1 MLKLKLQYF
10 GHRCEAP
17 THVKTMMKR
26 KTLML
31 GKMGGRRRRGQ
42 QRVRWLD
49 GITDSTDRSLS
60 KLWEVV
66 MDREASCAAVQ
77 GVTKSRDMT
86 ERLNN
91 NNSTLKSAVMQG
103 NRGHIGSGI
112 QRTGKE
118 LLTGGGRGGGSQW
131 SRRIISSRR
140 RRASCNFTHVK
151 SPCWWNT
158 CSRLWNFKIWRFVC
172 RGLTV
177 FFSHHPFKIVQWRN
191 FSAATGKKKELCK
204 EALDFPSIKADG
216 FLHPMVTLRFNHF
229 NSAQSKMTIK
239 SPDLVLTLP
248 FLSPSAPLG
257 RLQAGGW
264 DRKGTQWFS
273 VRPSSSCLSF
283 WPVLGSQRGEGREA
297 KAGVWDRSPLHRHL
311 ADLSLAGLWHWFS

>member
-91 NNSTLKSAVMQG
+91 NNSTLKSAVMHG
-103 NRGHIGSGI
+103 NRGHIRSGI

-151 SPCWWNT
+151 SPC
-158 CSRLWNFKIWRFVC
+158 
-172 RGLTV
+172 
-177 FFSHHPFKIVQWRN
+177 
-191 FSAATGKKKELCK
+191 
-204 EALDFPSIKADG
+204 
-216 FLHPMVTLRFNHF
+216 
-229 NSAQSKMTIK
+229 
-239 SPDLVLTLP
+239 
-248 FLSPSAPLG
+248 
-257 RLQAGGW
+257 
-264 DRKGTQWFS
+264 
-273 VRPSSSCLSF
+273 
-283 WPVLGSQRGEGREA
+283 
-297 KAGVWDRSPLHRHL
+297 
-311 ADLSLAGLWHWFS
+311 